1 MKKFLIVLA
10 CIVVVLVLA
19 AGYFGFIPGVSDV
32 MGANKARD
40 LGVKYTDA
48 DLQKGRELT
57 GVDLQNLSG
66 DTKTL
71 EFSGG
76 KSISGEYSSSVI
88 TAMISNAKYKYYPLS
103 NTQIKINSDG
113 TLEAAG
119 NFDIDK
125 ALKWSADL
133 GGDTSFSREVV
144 NYNSYVSNNPSFYLK
159 GKMSVVDNQIT
170 LNISSAQI
178 SRFSA
183 PASVINKYQGD
194 LANFVEQKIASVPGM
209 NIKSA
214 DFSTGALRLD
224 ATYPAVE
231 KSLK

>member
-1 MKKFLIVLA
+1 MKTFLIVLA
-10 CIVVVLVLA
+10 CIVVVLVLV
-19 AGYFGFIPGVSDV
+19 AGYFGFIPGVSDA

-57 GVDLQNLSG
+57 GIDLQNLSG
-66 DTKTL
+66 DAKTL
-71 EFSGG
+71 EFSGS
-76 KSISGEYSSSVI
+76 KSISGEYTSSVI
-88 TAMISNAKYKYYPLS
+88 TAMISSAKYKYYPLS

-119 NFDIDK
+119 NFDIDN

-144 NYNSYVSNNPSFYLK
+144 NYTSYVSNNPSFYLK
-159 GKMSVVDNQIT
+159 GKMLVVNNQID
-170 LNISSAQI
+170 LNISSVQI
-178 SRFSA
+178 SRFAA

-209 NIKSA
+209 NVKSA
-214 DFSTGALRLD
+214 DFSTGVLKLD